1 MTEPVPGSPRVT
13 VVLPTHNRPAMLA
26 EAVDSVLAQTFDD
39 WELVVV
45 DDASAPPVE
54 LRVPPRFTGKVHC
67 VRHAESQGGSAAKN
81 SGIAAG
87 RGEIFAFL
95 DDDDLY
101 DPHYLERAVAVLD
114 GHPDIEVLL
123 MGVHWFGAAAE
134 WGERTQAESMAKLL
148 AEAKPRPLGA
158 NVSAFGEEFLPALL
172 KRVPMPMQ
180 RPVVRR
186 SALDRIGHYR
196 ADCLLWDCEWVLK
209 ASLVARCAYLA
220 EPLYHQRL
228 DGQGYSSRGSRQLEH
243 HESGLDI
250 RLRFLSEPPVPV
262 SAEART
268 LFQRAAG
275 QSALSIAR
283 YHAHRRDVALALTA
297 WMRAR
302 SIDRLGVGIRSLAS
316 LSRLLITGRV

>member
-1 MTEPVPGSPRVT
+1 
-13 VVLPTHNRPAMLA
+13 MLS
-26 EAVDSVLAQTFDD
+26 EAVDSVVAQSFEN

-45 DDASAPPVE
+45 DDASEPPVE
-54 LRVPPRFTGKVHC
+54 LRVPARFTGKVRC

-114 GHPDIEVLL
+114 RHPDIDVLL

-148 AEAKPRPLGA
+148 ADAKPRGLGG
-158 NVSAFGEEFLPALL
+158 NVSAFGEAFLPALL

-186 SALDRIGHYR
+186 GAMDRIGAYR
-196 ADCLLWDCEWVLK
+196 ADCLLWDCEWVLR
-209 ASLVARCAYLA
+209 ASMVARCAYLD

-228 DGQGYSSRGSRQLEH
+228 DGQGTSSRGDRELDHLKSGFDMTWRLYSSPPFPISDRFREFLRRAASDAALGIARHQALRGEAMPALRAWSLSQSTRPAL
-243 HESGLDI
+243 SGL
-250 RLRFLSEPPVPV
+250 
-262 SAEART
+262 
-268 LFQRAAG
+268 
-275 QSALSIAR
+275 
-283 YHAHRRDVALALTA
+283 
-297 WMRAR
+297 
-302 SIDRLGVGIRSLAS
+302 RSLAAITRT
-316 LSRLLITGRV
+316 LLLRSRSAPAPRSR